1 MNLRRGLLFFIAL
14 GWSCFTHSF
23 PQNWVS
29 NNPSVSC
36 KFLVTKYFQEFAVT
50 GDSIVLSLEKLK
62 IYDKKGWFDKLEFYG
77 FQSNFSGSNRTLT
90 LIKSADEQSWVA
102 SIPDQLLGCRM
113 RVQAISEEEKVA
125 ILERN
130 ESSLAFPKTAGATE
144 AQADDQKGSLQ
155 TSSVKE
161 LKAVEVE
168 SNSSFEATKDLT
180 QELDRLRAQ
189 LAQLKTERQVL
200 KTKIDVDEMPPLLEI
215 SKVSSSGGR
224 GLIEGWVKDNVGV
237 AEVRLQGKV
246 IRINDDG
253 QFLGTVYVPDGGAN
267 VTIIATDF
275 SGLQS
280 RSELFIE
287 RADIA
292 QSEIT
297 FEKLDP
303 LNLRAEPNPDAIAL
317 IVGISEYENV
327 SKADFADSDAAV
339 FADYAKFKLG
349 VSDDRVIF
357 LSDEAADITG
367 ILLSLQDRL
376 NRSVRKDKSDVY
388 IFFAGHGLAS
398 DDGEQAY
405 LIPYDGSPRLLAR
418 TAISRDELFEE
429 VSKASPRSVT
439 AFLDTCYSGD
449 TRGGAERLIAA
460 RPLGIMV
467 REQMV
472 PEGFTVF
479 TAAAGDQTAKPLKE
493 AQHGMFSYF
502 LMKGMEGGAD
512 SDRDN
517 QITARELHTYV
528 RENVVQQSGG
538 SQVPELQG
546 DAERVL
552 VRFRLGVLNP

>member
-14 GWSCFTHSF
+14 GWSCLSHSV

-36 KFLVTKYFQEFAVT
+36 KFLVTKYFQEFTVT
-50 GDSIVLSLEKLK
+50 RDSIVLSLEKLN
-62 IYDKKGWFDKLEFYG
+62 IYNKKGWFDKLDFYT
-77 FQSNFSGSNRTLT
+77 FQSNFSGSTRTLT
-90 LIKSADEQSWVA
+90 LIKSTDEQSWVA

-113 RVQAISEEEKVA
+113 RVKAISEEQKVA
-125 ILERN
+125 ILEGT
-130 ESSLAFPKTAGATE
+130 EASLAIPKTARATD
-144 AQADDQKGSLQ
+144 AQAGVQKERFQ
-155 TSSVKE
+155 TSIVKE

-168 SNSSFEATKDLT
+168 SNSSSEATKDLT

-200 KTKIDVDEMPPLLEI
+200 KTKIDVDEMPPILEI
-215 SKVSSSGGR
+215 SKVSSSGGQ
-224 GLIEGWVKDNVGV
+224 GLIEGWVNDNVGI

-253 QFLGTVYVPDGGAN
+253 QFLATVYVPDGGAN
-267 VTIIATDF
+267 VTIVATDF

-280 RSELFIE
+280 RSELFID
-287 RADIA
+287 RADFA

-297 FEKLDP
+297 FENLDP
-303 LNLRAEPNPDAIAL
+303 LNLRAKPNSDAIAL

-327 SKADFADSDAAV
+327 AKADFANSDAAV
-339 FADYAKFKLG
+339 FTDYAKLKLG
-349 VSDDRVIF
+349 VSGDRVIF
-357 LSDEAADITG
+357 LTDKEADITG
-367 ILLSLQDRL
+367 ILLSVQDRL

-429 VSKASPRSVT
+429 VSKAGPRSVT
-439 AFLDTCYSGD
+439 VFLDTCYSGD

-460 RPLGIMV
+460 RPLGIV
-467 REQMV
+467 LREQMV

-493 AQHGMFSYF
+493 AQHGLFSYF

-512 SDRDN
+512 SNSDN
-517 QITARELHTYV
+517 QITAHELHTYV

-546 DAERVL
+546 DGEKVL
-552 VRFRLGVLNP
+552 VRFQ

>member
-1 MNLRRGLLFFIAL
+1 MNLRTGLLFFIAI
-14 GWSCFTHSF
+14 GWSCLSHSV

-29 NNPSVSC
+29 NNPSMSC
-36 KFLVTKYFQEFAVT
+36 KFLVTKYFQEFAVI
-50 GDSIVLSLEKLK
+50 GDSIVLRIEKLK
-62 IYDKKGWFDKLEFYG
+62 LYDKKGWLDKLEYYT
-77 FQSNFSGSNRTLT
+77 FQSNLSGSTRTLT
-90 LIKSADEQSWVA
+90 LIKSTDEQSWVA

-113 RVQAISEEEKVA
+113 RVQAISEKEKVA
-125 ILERN
+125 ILEGA
-130 ESSLAFPKTAGATE
+130 ESGLAVPKTAAATE
-144 AQADDQKGSLQ
+144 IQAGDQKESLQ
-155 TSSVKE
+155 TNNVKE
-161 LKAVEVE
+161 IKAVDVN
-168 SNSSFEATKDLT
+168 SNSYSEATKDLI
-180 QELDRLRAQ
+180 QELGRLRAQ
-189 LAQLKTERQVL
+189 LAELKIERQAL

-215 SKVSSSGGR
+215 AKVSSSGGQ
-224 GLIEGWVKDNVGV
+224 GLIEGWVRDNVGV

-246 IRINDDG
+246 IRFNDDG
-253 QFLGTVYVPDGGAN
+253 QFLATVYVPEGGAN
-267 VTIIATDF
+267 VLIVATDF

-297 FEKLDP
+297 FENLDP
-303 LNLRAEPNPDAIAL
+303 LTLRAEPNPDAIAL

-327 SKADFADSDAAV
+327 AKADFADSDAAV
-339 FADYAKFKLG
+339 FTDYAKAKLG

-357 LSDEAADITG
+357 LSDEEADIKG
-367 ILLSLQDRL
+367 MLLSVQDRL

-398 DDGEQAY
+398 DDGEKAY

-418 TAISRDELFEE
+418 TTISRDELFEE
-429 VSKASPRSVT
+429 ISKAGPRSVT
-439 AFLDTCYSGD
+439 VFLDTCYSGD
-449 TRGGAERLIAA
+449 TRGGTERLIAA

-467 REQMV
+467 REQNV
-472 PEGFTVF
+472 PERFTVF

-512 SDRDN
+512 SNSDN
-517 QITARELHTYV
+517 QITAQELHTYV
-528 RENVVQQSGG
+528 RENVVQQSSG

-552 VRFRLGVLNP
+552 VRFR

>member
-1 MNLRRGLLFFIAL
+1 MNLTRGLLFFIAL
-14 GWSCFTHSF
+14 GWSCLSHSV

-29 NNPSVSC
+29 NNPSMSC
-36 KFLVTKYFQEFAVT
+36 KVLVTKYFKEFAVT
-50 GDSIVLSLEKLK
+50 RDNIVLSLEKLK
-62 IYDKKGWFDKLEFYG
+62 LYDKKGWFDRLEFYT
-77 FQSNFSGSNRTLT
+77 FQSNLSGSTRTLT
-90 LIKSADEQSWVA
+90 LIKSTDEQSWVA

-113 RVQAISEEEKVA
+113 LVQAISEKEKVA
-125 ILERN
+125 ILEGTA
-130 ESSLAFPKTAGATE
+130 SSLAVPKTVAATE
-144 AQADDQKGSLQ
+144 AQAGDQKESLQ
-155 TSSVKE
+155 TNNVKE
-161 LKAVEVE
+161 LEAGDVE
-168 SNSSFEATKDLT
+168 SNSYSEATKDLT

-200 KTKIDVDEMPPLLEI
+200 KTKIDVDEIPPLLEI
-215 SKVSSSGGR
+215 SKVSSSGGQ
-224 GLIEGWVKDNVGV
+224 GLIEGLVKDNVGI

-253 QFLGTVYVPDGGAN
+253 QFSATVYVPEGGAN
-267 VTIIATDF
+267 ITIVATDF

-297 FEKLDP
+297 FENLDP
-303 LNLRAEPNPDAIAL
+303 LTLRAEANPDAIAL
-317 IVGISEYENV
+317 IVGISKYENV
-327 SKADFADSDAAV
+327 AKADFADSDAAV
-339 FADYAKFKLG
+339 FTDYAKAKLG

-357 LSDEAADITG
+357 LSDEEADITG
-367 ILLSLQDRL
+367 MLLSVQDRL

-429 VSKASPRSVT
+429 VSRAGPRSVT
-439 AFLDTCYSGD
+439 VFLDTCYSGD

-460 RPLGIMV
+460 RSLGIMV
-467 REQMV
+467 REQIV

-479 TAAAGDQTAKPLKE
+479 TAAAGDQTAKPLEE

-512 SDRDN
+512 TNSDN
-517 QITARELHTYV
+517 QITARELHSYV

-546 DAERVL
+546 DGERVL
-552 VRFRLGVLNP
+552 VRFR